1 MDSTIACL
9 RVVLHRVGG
18 PPLYRTPDIWYFG
31 KGRDGAALATVRPA
45 AVGGEDGVIGRRLVD
60 S

>member
-18 PPLYRTPDIWYFG
+18 PPLYRTPDIWYSE
-31 KGRDGAALATVRPA
+31 RDAMARRSQPCVQLLLEAKMGY
-45 AVGGEDGVIGRRLVD
+45 GRRLVD

>member
-45 AVGGEDGVIGRRLVD
+45 AVGWSRDVARRL
-60 S
+60 

>member
-45 AVGGEDGVIGRRLVD
+45 AVGGEADIGWR
-60 S
+60 